1 MDIDANRYQFN
12 ARYFSNSTKE
22 AMMPVIELSQAM
34 IQNLHV
40 VGTASRTEWCDTVVK
55 GLYLLVS
62 QTGARSYFWRTK
74 IEGKTTHFPVGHASE
89 VTLAAA
95 RDQVLR
101 WKSEAEA
108 PGTVKADAAA
118 PKLKREMTLSDFWKD
133 YYLPLAKQRKR
144 SWQRDDQLW
153 RIRIEPKFGAQRLC
167 DINRQEIQLFHGNL
181 VHEAKLAPAT
191 ADLHAALLKR
201 MLSLCVE
208 WDILEKNPAAK
219 MQLFHAD
226 NRVENYLDEA
236 QLTRLLEVLRTST
249 CREVCQIALFALAT
263 GCRQGE
269 ALQAQ
274 WSQIDKDHRVWR
286 IPAGS
291 TKSGKGRSVPLNEIA
306 MEVLS
311 ELTTE
316 GKYKHLFINPS
327 TKEPFVH
334 IRHTWIRLRKKA
346 GLPHLRFHDLRH
358 STASL
363 LIQSGAS
370 LYLVQQIL
378 GHASPVMT
386 QRYSHVAMHT
396 LHDASGN
403 MANIIHRAKQS
414 GTQQTSEVK

>member
-1 MDIDANRYQFN
+1 
-12 ARYFSNSTKE
+12 
-22 AMMPVIELSQAM
+22 MPVITLSQHKLATLKCPAGKRR
-34 IQNLHV
+34 I
-40 VGTASRTEWCDTVVK
+40 EYCDSEMP
-55 GLYLLVS
+55 GLYLLVGDS
-62 QTGARSYFWRTK
+62 ETRTFFWRYK
-74 IEGKTTHFPVGHASE
+74 DGAGKTCHRKVGRITNVS
-89 VTLAAA
+89 LADA
-95 RDQVLR
+95 RDQVKR
-101 WKSEAEA
+101 WKDELSSQEGNSAVVA
-108 PGTVKADAAA
+108 TAKP
-118 PKLKREMTLSDFWKD
+118 KREMTLSEFWQD

-144 SWQRDDQLW
+144 SWKRDDQLW

-167 DINRQEIQLFHGNL
+167 DISRQNIQLFHGSL

-201 MLSLCVE
+201 MFSLCVE

-219 MQLFHAD
+219 MQMFHAD
-226 NRVENYLDEA
+226 NRVEHFLDEA
-236 QLTRLLEVLRTST
+236 QLTKLLIVLRTHP
-249 CREVCQIALFALAT
+249 CRSVCLIALFALAT

-274 WSQIDKDHRVWR
+274 WSQIDRDHRVWR
-286 IPAGS
+286 IPAGN
-291 TKSGKGRSVPLNEIA
+291 TKAGKGRSIPLNAIA
-306 MEVLS
+306 IEVLD

-327 TKEPFVH
+327 TEKPFVH

-386 QRYSHVAMHT
+386 QRYSHVAMNT
-396 LHDASGN
+396 LHDAS
-403 MANIIHRAKQS
+403 ANAAALITRAQQL
-414 GTQQTSEVK
+414 GTQQTSEAA